1 MIIVRYIVNR
11 APGPRRHAWWQCVD
25 DKATESEH
33 LLRSAC
39 RLPRPPSRWRPR
51 WPRCRLISLHPQIT
65 SAISPPPPPPPS
77 PRVYVFARLERL
89 QLASGAEEQ
98 RRTVD
103 HTHARTTQGARAG
116 AGLWCPHAAA
126 RRDDEIARTC
136 AVLSIVT
143 RDNNTPASRLI
154 DRPTAPTAATLQIG
168 RPLHT
173 TAEWLSSYRY
183 VLELCH

>member
-11 APGPRRHAWWQCVD
+11 APGPCRHAWWQCFFFVFFFSSLFMLLSKFFRWIKVD
-25 DKATESEH
+25 YKATESEH

-65 SAISPPPPPPPS
+65 SAISPPPPPPS

-89 QLASGAEEQ
+89 QLASGADEQ

-126 RRDDEIARTC
+126 MTKLLGR
-136 AVLSIVT
+136 
-143 RDNNTPASRLI
+143 
-154 DRPTAPTAATLQIG
+154 AP
-168 RPLHT
+168 
-173 TAEWLSSYRY
+173 SS
-183 VLELCH
+183 V